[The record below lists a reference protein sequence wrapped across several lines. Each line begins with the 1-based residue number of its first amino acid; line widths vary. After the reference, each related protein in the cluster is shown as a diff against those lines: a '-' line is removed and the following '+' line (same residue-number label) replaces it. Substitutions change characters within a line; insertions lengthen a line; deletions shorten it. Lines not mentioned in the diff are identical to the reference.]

1 MALRHSPKLITD
13 GLVLHLDPANPK
25 SFNLF
30 EVEVLVVAG
39 GGSGGT
45 GGGGGG
51 AGGLVYNT
59 KYAVTPGSA
68 ITVSVGGGGAP
79 VSTWGVAG
87 NLGQNSVFGNI
98 TAIGGGAGLHRAGL
112 SSSGT
117 GGSGGGDAGGS
128 GVTLS
133 NATAGQ
139 GFPGGNSPKNG
150 TTLEEPGGGGGG
162 AGGAGE
168 DAKTPSASDAA
179 TVRATEAGAGG
190 PGKAFDISGTYTFY
204 AGGGG
209 GSNRNGVGKP
219 GGVGG
224 GGAGGASPVA
234 GTNGTGGGGGGT
246 GYSGY
251 SGGGTSA
258 AGGSGI
264 VIVRYPGPQ
273 KAIGGTVSFVNGYTI
288 HTYNS
293 VGSFTFTPLVA
304 TNNSVVS
311 GIPDLS
317 GSNKFG
323 TSYNGPLFN
332 TINRGCIYFDG
343 NDDYI
348 LCGNLGSLPVMGTI
362 SFWMN
367 STAVENYR
375 NPLSTNYLGI
385 NSGFRWEQ
393 YTTVSPFGGFNVI
406 VGNDAGTYAAY
417 TYLPSTLM
425 LPNVWYNVVITW
437 NTSANVL
444 TGYLNGVQ
452 SFSNSHTLWPTSIPN
467 FCLGN
472 GFSTERYYRGYLS
485 NCLIYNRVLT
495 QNEVLQNFNTLRGR
509 FGL

>member
-1 MALRHSPKLITD
+1 MALRHSPKVITD
-13 GLVLHLDPANPK
+13 GLALFLDAANVK
-25 SFNLF
+25 SFNLS

-51 AGGLVYNT
+51 AGGLVYNP

-68 ITVSVGGGGAP
+68 ITVSVGGGGSP
-79 VSTWGVAG
+79 VSTWGAAG

-168 DAKTPSASDAA
+168 NAKTPTASDGP
-179 TVRATEAGAGG
+179 TVQATEAGAGG

-264 VIVRYPGPQ
+264 VIVRYPGPR

-304 TNNSVVS
+304 TNNSAVS

-317 GSNKFG
+317 GQNNFG
-323 TSYNGPLFN
+323 TSVNNPLYNNVNGGV
-332 TINRGCIYFDG
+332 IAFDG
-343 NDDYI
+343 SDDYI
-348 LCGNLGSLPVMGTI
+348 SIP
-362 SFWMN
+362 N
-367 STAVENYR
+367 STSLQVGELFSINVWIYPTNLTSR
-375 NPLSTNYLGI
+375 HGIFSTRFANSTGSWQLEVGTGNGGSGRVVVTGI
-385 NSGFRWEQ
+385 STWIWES
-393 YTTVSPFGGFNVI
+393 VNNVI
-406 VGNDAGTYAAY
+406 NTN
-417 TYLPSTLM
+417 T
-425 LPNVWYNVVITW
+425 WYNICYVKP
-437 NTSANVL
+437 NNSTS
-444 TGYLNGVQ
+444 GSMYLNGVLL
-452 SFSNSHTLWPTSIPN
+452 TP
-467 FCLGN
+467 
-472 GFSTERYYRGYLS
+472 FSTAAYSILNNNDAKSFGCGTTGVQFFAGRIA
-485 NCLIYNRVLT
+485 NCMLYNRALSAA
-495 QNEVLQNFNTLRGR
+495 EIFQNFNAQRGR